1 MDIDMDTG
9 FAIYAIF
16 GICLGLFGLYCA
28 GKGHRH

>member
-1 MDIDMDTG
+1 MSMDTSFVL
-9 FAIYAIF
+9 FAVF